1 MDPKIETRKLGTRG
15 SVPECGFSSVSLQS
29 RSSLDLPRPSRPVWR
44 TAIRFIPPS
53 GNAWLFFTRR
63 SRVIGNRAGGTVR
76 DREPC
81 GTDWNRAGTVR
92 DGTVRDRLKRHRSK
106 SSLWDT
112 RLRPNADFR
121 RLRRRLQ
128 RSITIATSAAA
139 AEIHAAA
146 RERWPNG
153 ETDASRFIPGCRGR
167 PASPDGEG
175 TRPEPPEFPTG
186 NTRLRPGTRI
196 FIGVASDCPDLPPQ
210 IA

>member
-1 MDPKIETRKLGTRG
+1 
-15 SVPECGFSSVSLQS
+15 V
-29 RSSLDLPRPSRPVWR
+29 R
-44 TAIRFIPPS
+44 TVRD
-53 GNAWLFFTRR
+53 
-63 SRVIGNRAGGTVR
+63 NRAEPCEPCGTVRDGTVR
-76 DREPC
+76 DRL
-81 GTDWNRAGTVR
+81 

-167 PASPDGEG
+167 PASPDGEE
-175 TRPEPPEFPTG
+175 TRPEPPESPTG
-186 NTRLRPGTRI
+186 DTRLRPGMWI
-196 FIGVASDCPDLPPQ
+196 FIGVASDCLNV
-210 IA
+210 